1 MPTQLLSQSE
11 AFTGMTALRGSL
23 ILMRFLSYLK
33 NLTPSSENKPK
44 IISLARIR
52 LRYKKQPPRLRRP
65 ALSHIG
71 FLEEHCLSGAVQRT
85 IEAI

>member
-33 NLTPSSENKPK
+33 NLTPPYENQPE

-52 LRYKKQPPRLRRP
+52 LRYKKQHPACAGQRR
-65 ALSHIG
+65 
-71 FLEEHCLSGAVQRT
+71 RT
-85 IEAI
+85 SVF

>member
-33 NLTPSSENKPK
+33 NLTPPYENQPE

-52 LRYKKQPPRLRRP
+52 LRYKKQPPCLRRP
-65 ALSHIG
+65 APSHIG
-71 FLEEHCLSGAVQRT
+71 FLAERCPLRSRPEGN
-85 IEAI
+85 

>member
-33 NLTPSSENKPK
+33 NLTPSYENKPK

-52 LRYKKQPPRLRRP
+52 LRYKSSPPLTQTSAVAERF
-65 ALSHIG
+65 S
-71 FLEEHCLSGAVQRT
+71 SGALPLRSRS
-85 IEAI
+85 EDN